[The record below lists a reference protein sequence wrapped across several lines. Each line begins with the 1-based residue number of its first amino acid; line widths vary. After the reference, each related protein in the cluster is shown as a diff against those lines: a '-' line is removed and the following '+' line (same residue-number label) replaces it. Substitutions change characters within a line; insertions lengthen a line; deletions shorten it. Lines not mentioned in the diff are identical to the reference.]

1 MRPPPAAGAQPAKDR
16 RLATETRARPGPSR
30 LPAWP
35 FPALLVLA
43 CASPPPREAADDR
56 GLVLALGE
64 EVYLENCARCHGESG
79 RGDGPEGRELRPP
92 PRDLVTGHF
101 EYKSTPGTDP
111 PTDEDLERTL
121 IRGVLDEGMPS
132 FAMLAPEERRAVI
145 QYIRSLAARR

>member
-1 MRPPPAAGAQPAKDR
+1 MRPSSAAAAQPPRDR
-16 RLATETRARPGPSR
+16 GRATDARVRRGPAR

-43 CASPPPREAADDR
+43 CASPPPRETTDDR

-64 EVYLENCARCHGESG
+64 EVYLEHCARCHGESG

-101 EYKSTPGTDP
+101 EYKSTPGADP

-132 FAMLAPEERRAVI
+132 FAVLAPEERRAVI